1 MPYNNWQYSYL
12 AIIKIATRLNKSNQ
26 TQLRSQY
33 EISGHCISKFLVMPY
48 ALADDQGGLKQ
59 DAAPPPPHA
68 IEDGYRGTDDAKKM
82 TVDFAKNM
90 HDGASVSLRGNLISH
105 KGEDRYVFRDKSG
118 EINVVIPA
126 AVFDGR
132 EVQPDQMINIS
143 GSLDKKSAPAVV
155 RVTHLQK

>member
-1 MPYNNWQYSYL
+1 MFAGKKSAQIREILINESAWEEMTCLFAPSL
-12 AIIKIATRLNKSNQ
+12 AS
-26 TQLRSQY
+26 
-33 EISGHCISKFLVMPY
+33 FLVMPY

-82 TVDFAKNM
+82 TVDFAKTM

>member
-1 MPYNNWQYSYL
+1 MKFQAIVL
-12 AIIKIATRLNKSNQ
+12 AS
-26 TQLRSQY
+26 
-33 EISGHCISKFLVMPY
+33 FLVMPY

-59 DAAPPPPHA
+59 DAAPPPTHA

>member
-1 MPYNNWQYSYL
+1 MKFQAIVL
-12 AIIKIATRLNKSNQ
+12 AS
-26 TQLRSQY
+26 
-33 EISGHCISKFLVMPY
+33 FLVMPY

-105 KGEDRYVFRDKSG
+105 KGEDRYVLIR
-118 EINVVIPA
+118 VVKLMLL
-126 AVFDGR
+126 FLR
-132 EVQPDQMINIS
+132 Q
-143 GSLDKKSAPAVV
+143 SLMDEKFS
-155 RVTHLQK
+155 RTR

>member
-33 EISGHCISKFLVMPY
+33 EIQAIVLASFLVMPY

>member
-12 AIIKIATRLNKSNQ
+12 SIIKIATRLNKSNQ

-82 TVDFAKNM
+82 TVDFAKKM

>member
-1 MPYNNWQYSYL
+1 MKFQAIVL
-12 AIIKIATRLNKSNQ
+12 AS
-26 TQLRSQY
+26 
-33 EISGHCISKFLVMPY
+33 FLVMPY

-82 TVDFAKNM
+82 TVDFANTM
-90 HDGASVSLRGNLISH
+90 HDGASVSLRGNL
-105 KGEDRYVFRDKSG
+105 
-118 EINVVIPA
+118 
-126 AVFDGR
+126 
-132 EVQPDQMINIS
+132 MINIS

>member
-1 MPYNNWQYSYL
+1 MKFQAIVL
-12 AIIKIATRLNKSNQ
+12 AS
-26 TQLRSQY
+26 
-33 EISGHCISKFLVMPY
+33 FLVMPY

-68 IEDGYRGTDDAKKM
+68 IEDGYRGTDDAKK
-82 TVDFAKNM
+82 M

-132 EVQPDQMINIS
+132 EVQPDQLINIS

>member
-1 MPYNNWQYSYL
+1 MKFQAIVL
-12 AIIKIATRLNKSNQ
+12 AS
-26 TQLRSQY
+26 
-33 EISGHCISKFLVMPY
+33 FLVMPY

-82 TVDFAKNM
+82 TVDFAKTM

-132 EVQPDQMINIS
+132 EVQPDQMINPPTKLAQSIRMVIRYFWLTGIS
-143 GSLDKKSAPAVV
+143 RDHAVKHTHQPLVVGIDSLIEI
-155 RVTHLQK
+155 

>member
-1 MPYNNWQYSYL
+1 
-12 AIIKIATRLNKSNQ
+12 
-26 TQLRSQY
+26 
-33 EISGHCISKFLVMPY
+33 
-48 ALADDQGGLKQ
+48 
-59 DAAPPPPHA
+59 
-68 IEDGYRGTDDAKKM
+68 
-82 TVDFAKNM
+82 M

-143 GSLDKKSAPAVV
+143 GSLDKKARRPSFGSLICRNKNKLA
-155 RVTHLQK
+155 

>member
-12 AIIKIATRLNKSNQ
+12 SIIKIATRLNKSNQ

-33 EISGHCISKFLVMPY
+33 EISGHCISKFSCPY

-82 TVDFAKNM
+82 TVDFAKTM

>member
-1 MPYNNWQYSYL
+1 MKFQAIVL
-12 AIIKIATRLNKSNQ
+12 AS
-26 TQLRSQY
+26 
-33 EISGHCISKFLVMPY
+33 FLVMPY

-143 GSLDKKSAPAVV
+143 GSLDKKSAPNIHKVLHMPLYKHFHRIYVLFLA
-155 RVTHLQK
+155 

>member
-1 MPYNNWQYSYL
+1 MKFQAIVL
-12 AIIKIATRLNKSNQ
+12 AS
-26 TQLRSQY
+26 
-33 EISGHCISKFLVMPY
+33 FLVMPY

-105 KGEDRYVFRDKSG
+105 KGEDRYVFAIR
-118 EINVVIPA
+118 
-126 AVFDGR
+126 AVKLMPLFLR
-132 EVQPDQMINIS
+132 P
-143 GSLDKKSAPAVV
+143 SLMDEKFS
-155 RVTHLQK
+155 RTR

>member
-1 MPYNNWQYSYL
+1 MKFQAIVL
-12 AIIKIATRLNKSNQ
+12 AS
-26 TQLRSQY
+26 
-33 EISGHCISKFLVMPY
+33 FLVMPY

-132 EVQPDQMINIS
+132 EVQPDQMIN
-143 GSLDKKSAPAVV
+143 
-155 RVTHLQK
+155 